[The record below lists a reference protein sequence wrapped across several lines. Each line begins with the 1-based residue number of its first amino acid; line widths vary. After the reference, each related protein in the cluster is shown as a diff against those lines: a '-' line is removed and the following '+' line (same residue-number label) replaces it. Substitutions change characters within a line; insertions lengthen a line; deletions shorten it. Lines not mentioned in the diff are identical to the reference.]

1 LRGAMFMLRLPR
13 FQARITHFQLCFLPA
28 FFGQDFLQRFLEDYE
43 VANPFAIQT
52 SLENDL
58 SIVALEGFV
67 DAHTAPQFEDAVQKA
82 VNSGSVR
89 IVVDCE
95 KLNYISSAGLGVFM
109 SFIEEVRDRGGD
121 IKICG
126 LTPKVKHTFD
136 ILGFQ
141 DIFEMLDDQQTALQR
156 FNA

>member
-1 LRGAMFMLRLPR
+1 
-13 FQARITHFQLCFLPA
+13 LPA
-28 FFGQDFLQRFLEDYE
+28 FFGQDIIAKIFCQNFLPGFFLEDYE

-67 DAHTAPQFEDAVQKA
+67 DAHTAPQFEDAIQKA
-82 VNSGSVR
+82 VDSGTVR

-126 LTPKVKHTFD
+126 LTPKVRHTFE

-156 FNA
+156 FKAS